1 MSSLSPAD
9 VFNLFD
15 NSAFPGDTGRRE
27 RGIGGGRWDMDG
39 SIRSRERFYRGVNG
53 YFVKVMY
60 APVKP
65 FLFYSRNTAS
75 EHQIRPSQSELQ
87 LLWYMRRVNTTH
99 AAHRIRIP
107 SESLLRCSNNGNDS
121 AVNFLFVGNKNNGF
135 IHSTRPTCNQ
145 SSIIRR

>member
-65 FLFYSRNTAS
+65 FLFSPEILPQSSRFDL
-75 EHQIRPSQSELQ
+75 PSQNYSCCG
-87 LLWYMRRVNTTH
+87 
-99 AAHRIRIP
+99 I
-107 SESLLRCSNNGNDS
+107 
-121 AVNFLFVGNKNNGF
+121 
-135 IHSTRPTCNQ
+135 
-145 SSIIRR
+145 